1 MSVSEQNI
9 QDYLTHIGNKYAEFH
24 DRMGFT
30 SEANQ
35 IQKFRDYLRT
45 TDGKSY
51 IKVIKEGSVHS
62 FIVKADNGKFKAG
75 DVLKAAS
82 FNAPAKNFKRGNV
95 VTGDLD
101 NIDWSM

>member
-9 QDYLTHIGNKYAEFH
+9 QDYLNHIGNKYAEFH
-24 DRMGFT
+24 TRMGFT
-30 SEANQ
+30 SDGNRV
-35 IQKFRDYLRT
+35 QKFRDDLHI

-62 FIVKADNGKFKAG
+62 FIVKADSGKFKAG

-95 VTGDLD
+95 ITGDLS

>member
-24 DRMGFT
+24 DRMGF
-30 SEANQ
+30 NPDDNRV
-35 IQKFRDYLRT
+35 QKFRDDLRT

-82 FNAPAKNFKRGNV
+82 WNAPAKNFQRGNV
-95 VTGDLD
+95 VTGDLA